1 MTALFKLLHLPVLF
15 FVLALSAL
23 GAETLPV
30 SFSLLGEED
39 GSCRI
44 KANVKAGA
52 YLYAG
57 FTVNGIIPSLPEP
70 VKNAEGED
78 VYKKSLEFTV
88 ATGTPLSISSWKDW

>member
-1 MTALFKLLHLPVLF
+1 MTDLLKLLRLTALLLAF
-15 FVLALSAL
+15 ALSAL

-30 SFSLLGEED
+30 SFSLLGEEA

-70 VKNAEGED
+70 VKNAEGVD
-78 VYKKSLEFTV
+78 VYKKSL
-88 ATGTPLSISSWKDW
+88 